1 MTDNDTLVHYYI
13 KDFGKLTSHQIS
25 CYQYLTGIESE
36 GIASCCNEI
45 CLECRNN
52 HSFRGN
58 FEDVTTLIDLLPE
71 LFPEIFKHNSSISIN
86 KLQEFVN

>member
-1 MTDNDTLVHYYI
+1 MTDKI
-13 KDFGKLTSHQIS
+13 KDFGRLTSNQS
-25 CYQYLTGIESE
+25 
-36 GIASCCNEI
+36 IASYFGKA

-71 LFPEIFKHNSSISIN
+71 IFSSISSGIN